1 MPTRE
6 PEWGDQIEV
15 RDDPAL
21 AAELVARLPPAGSPR
36 ALPVT
41 DLVALR
47 PSFWSRVAPVPPT
60 PERAERLERG
70 RFLHRRLGPAIAPHG
85 ALEVRL
91 CRAGVVGRI
100 DALTDVP
107 IELKT
112 GATSV
117 PSSELLGARPEQLE
131 QLAMY
136 AGLVDRGVA
145 RLVSVGPSTGPAP
158 DVQVTEVEIPDRAA
172 VRAEIARRRDRLRAA
187 LHAGAPTGLPRCP
200 WRGRGCEFQA
210 AGTCDCSGEEASEPS
225 ALLPVLGPLR
235 DRADL
240 AEEIRD
246 RIRSPP
252 EGVPPWHR
260 FRDLLYLRR
269 TYFERVQ
276 GSPPEAARAR
286 RPDAPADLYERVREA
301 MESGPIG
308 EVASLPSRSD
318 EVEEDVPAFRGLPWI
333 ERVTRGWE
341 RPDRATLLE
350 RYPQY
355 LLELGFR
362 SIAVGASSARLLLG
376 WERGRDDAERV
387 QAFEVRLG
395 PPTTFA
401 RLWRERARRL
411 EHAIRDRAP
420 TELEPCPEWMAATC
434 PYAATCGCADDAGRS
449 QR

>member
-1 MPTRE
+1 ME
-6 PEWGDQIEV
+6 PEWRGQVEV

-21 AAELVARLPPAGSPR
+21 AAELVEWLPPPGGPR

-47 PSFWSRVAPVPPT
+47 PAFWSRVAPVPPT
-60 PERAERLERG
+60 PERAERLARG

-85 ALEVRL
+85 ALEVRV

-112 GATSV
+112 GVTSV
-117 PSSELLGARPEQLE
+117 PSADLLVARPEQLE

-136 AGLVDRGVA
+136 AGLVDRSVA
-145 RLVSVGPSTGPAP
+145 RLVSVVPSAEPGPE
-158 DVQVTEVEIPDRAA
+158 VQVAEVEIPDPSA

-187 LHAGAPTGLPRCP
+187 LHAGTPAGLPRCP

-210 AGTCDCSGEEASEPS
+210 AGVCDCSGEETSEPS
-225 ALLPVLGPLR
+225 SLLPMLGPLR
-235 DRADL
+235 DRPDL
-240 AEEIRD
+240 AEEIRAGIP
-246 RIRSPP
+246 RPAEGPP
-252 EGVPPWHR
+252 RWRR

-269 TYFERVQ
+269 TYFERVV
-276 GSPPEAARAR
+276 GPAPEPARDR
-286 RPDAPADLYERVREA
+286 RPDSPADLYERVREA
-301 MESGPIG
+301 MESGPVG

-318 EVEEDVPAFRGLPWI
+318 DVEEDVPAFRHRPWI

-341 RPDRATLLE
+341 RPSSTTILE

-355 LLELGFR
+355 VLELAFR
-362 SIAVGASSARLLLG
+362 SVAVGASSGRLVLG

-387 QAFEVRLG
+387 QAFEIRLG

-401 RLWRERARRL
+401 RLWRERAQRL
-411 EHAIRDRAP
+411 ERAIRERAP
-420 TELEPCPEWMAATC
+420 TQLEPCPEWMAATC